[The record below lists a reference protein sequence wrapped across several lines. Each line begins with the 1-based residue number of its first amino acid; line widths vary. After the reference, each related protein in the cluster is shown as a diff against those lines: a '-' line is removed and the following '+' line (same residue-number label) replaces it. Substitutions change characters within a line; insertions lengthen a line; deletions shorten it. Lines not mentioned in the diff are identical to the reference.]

1 MSMSADED
9 PARPHEV
16 EGHAAPDEAQPWD
29 SPEEA
34 RARRLLWDIGF
45 CGQYLHFHSGGRSGR
60 AAIICLIAKSGGQ
73 MSQQELGA
81 YFELKPGSLSEIL
94 AKIESAGLIE
104 RTRNPEDRRQLSG
117 RPDPGARHGLDDRV
131 HLCLVERPEGLRGG
145 DGVVDGGVHGGAAG
159 LGHDVGFGTGVCHG
173 RSSHRRPAV
182 VPGPVGCT
190 DSTSA

>member
-1 MSMSADED
+1 MCMSDDED
-9 PARPHEV
+9 PARPHAA
-16 EGHAAPDEAQPWD
+16 EGHAAPDKPQPWD

-104 RTRNPEDRRQLSG
+104 RTRNPEDRRQLSVRLTDKG
-117 RPDPGARHGLDDRV
+117 VEEAAREQEARRAFRLEAFACLSDAEQDQLVDMLDRIRT
-131 HLCLVERPEGLRGG
+131 HWEGL
-145 DGVVDGGVHGGAAG
+145 
-159 LGHDVGFGTGVCHG
+159 HD
-173 RSSHRRPAV
+173 
-182 VPGPVGCT
+182 
-190 DSTSA
+190 